1 MQRPLTY
8 HTLPKSINIVMWI
21 INWLPE
27 FIVHLIFL
35 AGIIGTIAGFVLG
48 FIPFVSKYKLPIQI
62 ISLLLLSLG
71 VYLEGGLAE
80 KAKWELRVKE
90 MEARVKAAEVESA
103 KTNTVIVEKVVK
115 EKEFI
120 KVKGQKVVEFIDR
133 EVKVFDADCNVPEV
147 AIKAHD
153 MSANNEAPPENTV
166 TVVKPEGETK

>member
-1 MQRPLTY
+1 
-8 HTLPKSINIVMWI
+8 MWI

-48 FIPFVSKYKLPIQI
+48 FIPFISKYKLPIQI

-90 MEARVKAAEVESA
+90 MEAKVAEAEAKSA
-103 KTNTVIVEKVVK
+103 VVNTQIVEKVVTQKQIVK
-115 EKEFI
+115 EKGDKI
-120 KVKGQKVVEFIDR
+120 VQYIDR
-133 EVKVFDADCNVPEV
+133 EIKVFDNTCTVPEL
-147 AIKAHD
+147 AIKAHN
-153 MSANNEAPPENTV
+153 MAAKNETPED
-166 TVVKPEGETK
+166 KK

>member
-1 MQRPLTY
+1 
-8 HTLPKSINIVMWI
+8 MWI

-27 FIVHLIFL
+27 FVVHLIFL
-35 AGIIGTIAGFVLG
+35 AGIVGTIAGFVLG

-90 MEARVKAAEVESA
+90 MEAKVAEAQAKAAVV
-103 KTNTVIVEKVVK
+103 NTEIVEKIVT
-115 EKEFI
+115 EKEYI
-120 KVKGQKVVEFIDR
+120 KVKGAKVIEYIDR
-133 EVKVFDADCNVPEV
+133 EVKVFDTNCTVPEV

-153 MSANNEAPPENTV
+153 MSASNEAPPENTI
-166 TVVKPEGETK
+166 TVIKQEEAPK

>member
-1 MQRPLTY
+1 
-8 HTLPKSINIVMWI
+8 MWI

-27 FIVHLIFL
+27 AFVHMIFL
-35 AGIIGTIAGFVLG
+35 AGVLGTIAGFVLG

-90 MEARVKAAEVESA
+90 MEAKVAAAQAESQ
-103 KTNTVIVEKVVK
+103 KTNVEIVEKIVT
-115 EKEFI
+115 EKEYI
-120 KVKGQKVVEFIDR
+120 RLKGQKVVEYIDR
-133 EVKVFDADCNVPEV
+133 EVKVFDSNCTVPEV

-153 MSANNEAPPENTV
+153 MSAANEAPPENTI
-166 TVVKPEGETK
+166 TVVKPEGESK

>member
-1 MQRPLTY
+1 
-8 HTLPKSINIVMWI
+8 MWI

-27 FIVHLIFL
+27 FVVHLIFL
-35 AGIIGTIAGFVLG
+35 AGIVGTIAGFVLG

-90 MEARVKAAEVESA
+90 MEAKVAEAQAKAAVV
-103 KTNTVIVEKVVK
+103 NTEIVEKIVT
-115 EKEFI
+115 EKEYI
-120 KVKGQKVVEFIDR
+120 KVKGAKVVEYIDR
-133 EVKVFDADCNVPEV
+133 EVKVFDSNCTVPEV

-153 MSANNEAPPENTV
+153 MSASNEAPPENTI
-166 TVVKPEGETK
+166 TVIKQEEAPK

>member
-1 MQRPLTY
+1 
-8 HTLPKSINIVMWI
+8 MWI

-27 FIVHLIFL
+27 FVVHLIFL
-35 AGIIGTIAGFVLG
+35 AGIVGTIAGFVLG

-90 MEARVKAAEVESA
+90 MEARVAAAQAESQ
-103 KTNTVIVEKVVK
+103 KTNVQIVEKVVT
-115 EKEFI
+115 EKEYI
-120 KVKGQKVVEFIDR
+120 RLKGQKVTEYIDR
-133 EVKVFDADCNVPEV
+133 EVKVYDSNCTVPEV

-153 MSANNEAPPENTV
+153 MSAANEAPPENTV
-166 TVVKPEGETK
+166 TVVKPEGESK

>member
-1 MQRPLTY
+1 
-8 HTLPKSINIVMWI
+8 MWI

-35 AGIIGTIAGFVLG
+35 AGVVGTIAGFVLG

-90 MEARVKAAEVESA
+90 MEAKVAAAQAESQ
-103 KTNTVIVEKVVK
+103 KTNVQIVEKIVT
-115 EKEFI
+115 EKEYI
-120 KVKGQKVVEFIDR
+120 RVKGAKVVEYIDR
-133 EVKVFDADCNVPEV
+133 EVKVFDNNCSIPEV

-153 MSANNEAPPENTV
+153 MSAGNEAPDEP
-166 TVVKPEGETK
+166 KQEGVSK

>member
-1 MQRPLTY
+1 
-8 HTLPKSINIVMWI
+8 MWI

-27 FIVHLIFL
+27 AFVHIIFL
-35 AGIIGTIAGFVLG
+35 AGVLGTIAGFVLG

-90 MEARVKAAEVESA
+90 MEAKVAAAQAESQ
-103 KTNTVIVEKVVK
+103 KTNVQIVEKIVT
-115 EKEFI
+115 EKEYI
-120 KVKGQKVVEFIDR
+120 KVKGAKVVEYIDR
-133 EVKVFDADCNVPEV
+133 EVKVFDSNCTVPEV

-153 MSANNEAPPENTV
+153 MSASNEAPPENTI

>member
-1 MQRPLTY
+1 
-8 HTLPKSINIVMWI
+8 MWI

-27 FIVHLIFL
+27 AFVHMIFL
-35 AGIIGTIAGFVLG
+35 AGVLGTIAGFVLG
-48 FIPFVSKYKLPIQI
+48 FLPFVGKYKLPIQI

-90 MEARVKAAEVESA
+90 MEKRIAQAEARAAQV
-103 KTNTVIVEKVVK
+103 NTVIVEKVVK

-120 KVKGQKVVEFIDR
+120 KVKGQKVIEYIDR
-133 EVKVFDADCNVPEV
+133 EVKVFDENCSIPDV

-153 MSANNEAPPENTV
+153 MSAGNEMPPEAPKT
-166 TVVKPEGETK
+166 EGETK

>member
-1 MQRPLTY
+1 
-8 HTLPKSINIVMWI
+8 MWI

-27 FIVHLIFL
+27 FVVHLIFL
-35 AGIIGTIAGFVLG
+35 AGVVGTIAGFVLG

-90 MEARVKAAEVESA
+90 MEAKVAAAQAESQ
-103 KTNTVIVEKVVK
+103 KTNVQIVEKIVT
-115 EKEFI
+115 EKEYI
-120 KVKGQKVVEFIDR
+120 KVKGAKVVEYIDR
-133 EVKVFDADCNVPEV
+133 EVKVFDNNCTIPEV

-153 MSANNEAPPENTV
+153 MSAGNEAPPEAPKT
-166 TVVKPEGETK
+166 EGETK

>member
-1 MQRPLTY
+1 
-8 HTLPKSINIVMWI
+8 MWI

-27 FIVHLIFL
+27 FVVHLIFL
-35 AGIIGTIAGFVLG
+35 AGIVGTIAGFVLG

-90 MEARVKAAEVESA
+90 MEAKVAAAQAESQ
-103 KTNTVIVEKVVK
+103 KTNVQIVEKIVT
-115 EKEFI
+115 EKEYI
-120 KVKGQKVVEFIDR
+120 KVKGAKVVEYIDR
-133 EVKVFDADCNVPEV
+133 EVKVFDNNCTVPEV

-153 MSANNEAPPENTV
+153 MSASNEAPPENTI
-166 TVVKPEGETK
+166 TVIKQEGESK

>member
-1 MQRPLTY
+1 
-8 HTLPKSINIVMWI
+8 MWI

-27 FIVHLIFL
+27 FVVHLIFL
-35 AGIIGTIAGFVLG
+35 AGIVGTIAGFVLG

-90 MEARVKAAEVESA
+90 MEAKVAEAQAKAAVV
-103 KTNTVIVEKVVK
+103 NTEIVEKIVT
-115 EKEFI
+115 EKEYI
-120 KVKGQKVVEFIDR
+120 KVKGAKVVEYIDR
-133 EVKVFDADCNVPEV
+133 EVKVFDTNCTVPEV

-153 MSANNEAPPENTV
+153 MSASNEAPIEVATKD
-166 TVVKPEGETK
+166 VVATRTEEEPK

>member
-1 MQRPLTY
+1 
-8 HTLPKSINIVMWI
+8 MWI

-27 FIVHLIFL
+27 FVVHLIFL
-35 AGIIGTIAGFVLG
+35 AGIVGTIAGFVLG

-90 MEARVKAAEVESA
+90 MEKKVAEAQAKSA
-103 KTNTVIVEKVVK
+103 VVNTQIVEKVVT
-115 EKEFI
+115 EKEYI
-120 KVKGQKVVEFIDR
+120 KVKGAKVVEYIDR
-133 EVKVFDADCNVPEV
+133 EVKVFDTNCTVPEV

-153 MSANNEAPPENTV
+153 MSASNEAPPENTV
-166 TVVKPEGETK
+166 TVIKQEEAPK

>member
-1 MQRPLTY
+1 
-8 HTLPKSINIVMWI
+8 MWI

-27 FIVHLIFL
+27 FVVHLIFL
-35 AGIIGTIAGFVLG
+35 AGIVGTIAGFVLG

-90 MEARVKAAEVESA
+90 MEAKVAEAQAKAAVV
-103 KTNTVIVEKVVK
+103 NTEIVEKIVT
-115 EKEFI
+115 EKEYI
-120 KVKGQKVVEFIDR
+120 KVKGAKVVEYIDR
-133 EVKVFDADCNVPEV
+133 EVKVFDTNCTIPEV

-153 MSANNEAPPENTV
+153 MSASNEAPPENTI
-166 TVVKPEGETK
+166 TVIKQEEAPK

>member
-1 MQRPLTY
+1 
-8 HTLPKSINIVMWI
+8 MWI

-48 FIPFVSKYKLPIQI
+48 FIPFISKYKLPIQI

-90 MEARVKAAEVESA
+90 MEAKVAEAQA
-103 KTNTVIVEKVVK
+103 KGAVLNTEIVTKVVK
-115 EKEFI
+115 EKGDAVVQYVDRL
-120 KVKGQKVVEFIDR
+120 VKGDTQIIEKNLSDQEKAEFNKKINELEQSKKDCPSVPQIIIDMH
-133 EVKVFDADCNVPEV
+133 N
-147 AIKAHD
+147 KAA
-153 MSANNEAPPENTV
+153 SSGKEA
-166 TVVKPEGETK
+166 KK